1 MSLNAGTL
9 YISSYNNGDN
19 DTSTKFTTTLSV
31 PVVKAKRLRI
41 LTATLANLMMPFSDN
56 DKVFKYNVNAVD
68 YTVNFPTD
76 RKWSTVSD
84 FVTYANASVLTAST
98 ATFTY
103 DSDKNRLSLVAVT
116 PGQIVKMYAWNWN
129 AAPGSSVSLN
139 ANYRLGFTSNTD
151 LSATTTLVFDGFPN
165 VILRTNSVYVLSN
178 VATDSNND
186 ANVANIIAR
195 IPVDVSWGQLIQ
207 YENKS
212 SEFSAPVFT
221 EVIKSVQITLLDED
235 YQPLINP
242 NNAYFT
248 LTLGIEY

>member
-1 MSLNAGTL
+1 
-9 YISSYNNGDN
+9 
-19 DTSTKFTTTLSV
+19 
-31 PVVKAKRLRI
+31 
-41 LTATLANLMMPFSDN
+41 MMPFSEN
-56 DKVFKYNVNAVD
+56 DKLFKFNVNAVD
-68 YTVNFPTD
+68 YTVNFPTNRRWVD
-76 RKWSTVSD
+76 IAA
-84 FVTYANASVLTAST
+84 FVTYANASVLNATT

-103 DSDKNRLSLVAVT
+103 DSNTNKLSLVANT
-116 PGQIVKMYAWNWN
+116 PGHIVKMYAWNWN

-139 ANYRLGFTSNTD
+139 ANYRLGWTNAVD
-151 LSATTTLVFDGFPN
+151 VSATTTNTADGFPN

-221 EVIKSVQITLLDED
+221 EVIKSIQITLLDED